1 LVNWEYIKK
10 DVMGSKGIDMTGG
23 MLHKVE
29 ESMEIA
35 TKYGVK
41 TQIISGKVK
50 GRLLKVLKNE
60 DAMGTV
66 IV

>member
-41 TQIISGKVK
+41 TQIISGKVR
-50 GRLLKVLKNE
+50 GRLLESLKNDE
-60 DAMGTV
+60 VVGTLV
-66 IV
+66 V